1 MKIVIAGG
9 SGQLGTILARAFQAD
24 NHRITVL
31 SRKVTEKPWRVI
43 LWDARTLGD
52 WTDEIENA
60 DVVINL
66 AGRSVNCRYNE
77 ENRREIIESRVDSTR
92 VIGQAIALAANP
104 PPVWLQMSTAT
115 IYAHRFD
122 QPNDEF
128 TGIIGGDEP
137 NVPETWRFSIEVAK
151 AWERAVDEADTPNTR
166 KIKMR
171 SAMVMSPDKEGVF
184 DTLLTLV
191 KRGLGGRA
199 SDGRQYVSWIHHAD
213 FVRAVYRLIEDKKM
227 EGAVN
232 LAAPNPLPNS
242 DFMSD
247 LRSASGVSFGL
258 PATKLMLEIG
268 AVFMKTETEL
278 ILKSR
283 RVVPKKLLDAGF
295 DFEFETWQEAA
306 QNLCGKS
313 ARCQW

>member
-9 SGQLGTILARAFQAD
+9 SGQLGTILVRSFQAD
-24 NHRITVL
+24 EHQVVVL
-31 SRKVTEKPWRVI
+31 SRKVIEKPWRVVY
-43 LWDARTLGD
+43 WDAQTLGA
-52 WTDEIENA
+52 WTDELENA

-66 AGRSVNCRYNE
+66 AGRSVNCRYNDR
-77 ENRREIIESRVDSTR
+77 NRREIIQSRVESTR
-92 VIGQAIALAANP
+92 VIGQAIAQAVNP

-122 QPNDEF
+122 EPNDEIS
-128 TGIIGGDEP
+128 GIIGGSEP
-137 NVPETWRFSIEVAK
+137 DVPETWRFSIEVAK
-151 AWERAVDEADTPNTR
+151 AWEQAVDESVTPKTR
-166 KIKMR
+166 KVKMR

-184 DTLLTLV
+184 DTLLKLV

-199 SDGRQYVSWIHHAD
+199 GDGQQYVSWIHHED
-213 FVRAVYRLIEDKKM
+213 FVRAVYRLIEDNEM

-242 DFMSD
+242 EFMSQ
-247 LRSASGVSFGL
+247 LREASGTPLGL
-258 PATKLMLEIG
+258 PATKLMLEFG
-268 AVFMKTETEL
+268 AVFMRTETEL

-295 DFEFETWQEAA
+295 SFKFETWQKAA
-306 QNLCGKS
+306 RNLCG
-313 ARCQW
+313 

>member
-9 SGQLGTILARAFQAD
+9 SGQIGTILARSFQAD
-24 NHRITVL
+24 GHQVVVF
-31 SRKVTEKPWRVI
+31 SRKVIEKPWLVVY
-43 LWDARTLGD
+43 WDARTLGA

-66 AGRSVNCRYNE
+66 AGRNVNCRYND
-77 ENRREIIESRVDSTR
+77 ENRQEIIQSRVDSTR
-92 VIGQAIALAANP
+92 VIGQAIAGAANP
-104 PPVWLQMSTAT
+104 PSVWLQMSTAT

-122 QPNDEF
+122 APNDEI
-128 TGIIGGDEP
+128 TGVIGGVELD
-137 NVPETWRFSIEVAK
+137 VPETWRFSIEVAK
-151 AWERAVDEADTPNTR
+151 AWEQAVDETATPKTR
-166 KIKMR
+166 KVKMR

-199 SDGRQYVSWIHHAD
+199 GDGRQYVSWIHHED
-213 FVRAVYRLIEDKKM
+213 FVRSVYRLIEDDEM
-227 EGAVN
+227 NGAVN

-242 DFMSD
+242 EFMSQ
-247 LRSASGVSFGL
+247 LREASGTPFGL

-283 RVVPKKLLDAGF
+283 CVVPKKLLDAGF
-295 DFEFETWQEAA
+295 NFKFETWQKAA
-306 QNLCGKS
+306 RNLCG
-313 ARCQW
+313 